1 MKKLCSIS
9 FIILALFG
17 LVSCVKDSIEDD
29 YNLQPTVIH
38 TPQPYESTEGSIE
51 ISYSL
56 DKGSVWQ
63 TSDDRLTEFDTWDVK
78 YNEEISGMVFFYAT
92 SYEQLLEN
100 VEKYGTTTFY
110 SYEYSDDVDWIEFI
124 NTYNEAYFEDN
135 ILLFYYKYESTLAEN
150 YVYNVIIKDNFLVLN
165 INRFG
170 SGWMMISS
178 WHHVVTLKKEDVQDI
193 TEFNVSVRT
202 VSELQSSVIFFS
214 NSDYLYTHDI
224 SISSFPGVD
233 NIKSVELWTS
243 NIMIDIHFNET
254 ITNERL
260 NNIITVLEKSENIK
274 TIGYTD
280 NEWIRV
286 RIDNKFYNS
295 YKSGSLT
302 LDDILDN
309 TIEYSGKFTMEI
321 HDFTP
326 IAIIT
331 LEMELHGKEYGEAM
345 TMQLREL
352 NLPFIS
358 YDDYPLAD

>member
-1 MKKLCSIS
+1 MKKLYSIL
-9 FIILALFG
+9 FIILSLFV
-17 LVSCVKDSIEDD
+17 LVSCVEDSIEDD
-29 YNLQPTVIH
+29 HDLQPAVIH

-51 ISYSL
+51 ISHSL
-56 DKGSVWQ
+56 DKGSVWT
-63 TSDDRLTEFDTWDVK
+63 TSDDRLTEFDIWDVK
-78 YNEEISGMVFFYAT
+78 YNEEISKMVFFYAT

-100 VEKYGTTTFY
+100 VEKYKTTAFY
-110 SYEYSDDVDWIEFI
+110 SYEYLDDADWINLL
-124 NTYNEAYFEDN
+124 NTYNEEYFEDN

-178 WHHVVTLKKEDVQDI
+178 WNNIVTLKKEDIQDI
-193 TEFNVSVRT
+193 TEYNVSVRT

-214 NSDYLYTHDI
+214 DSDYLYTHNI

-243 NIMIDIHFNET
+243 NIAIDIHFNET
-254 ITNERL
+254 ITSERL
-260 NNIITVLEKSENIK
+260 NNIIAILENSENIE

-295 YKSGSLT
+295 YKSGTLT

-309 TIEYSGKFTMEI
+309 MIDNCNNFTMEI
-321 HDFTP
+321 LDFNP

-345 TMQLREL
+345 LTQIREL
-352 NLPFIS
+352 NLPFVI
-358 YDDYPLAD
+358 YED